1 METQKPEALLDIQY
15 AVEEKISTEEFL
27 QVLEESGLAER
38 RPVNDP
44 VRIKKMCDNANLI
57 VTARYEGKLVGIAR
71 SVTDYSFCT
80 YLSDL
85 AVSREMQH
93 QGIGKRLIDETRIA
107 SPEGMLILLAAPAAI
122 HYYPKVNMEKFEWC
136 YIRKELAVGG

>member
-1 METQKPEALLDIQY
+1 METQKTTVQLEIQY
-15 AVEEKISTEEFL
+15 AVEKTISTEEFL
-27 QVLEESGLAER
+27 QVLQESGLAER

-85 AVSREMQH
+85 AVSRDLQH
-93 QGIGKRLIDETRIA
+93 QGIGKRLIDETRKA
-107 SPEGMLILLAAPAAI
+107 SPEGMLILLAAPAAVD
-122 HYYPKVNMEKFEWC
+122 YYPKVNMEKFEWC
-136 YIRKELAVGG
+136 YIRR